1 METKKTVIDQ
11 KFQDNLNSTKI
22 KRSTRRKNKT
32 VQHRKNKFLD
42 QHILQQGK

>member
-22 KRSTRRKNKT
+22 KRSTRL
-32 VQHRKNKFLD
+32 QHRKNKFLD